1 LCNKKKVVSLQ
12 THSVHG
18 LFYLLLTKKINVMKI
33 ELNSKLLQAINGLFL
48 FAIAIVY
55 MACHPGIL
63 IVKLS
68 WLPGLF
74 LLFGALTLAGAS
86 YLDKM
91 DAKLATKAVLYFLYA
106 ILFFAVKGLSVDV
119 FLIGLWA
126 MIEAAILIQNAL
138 VMKKNAEKNWILPL
152 AVGALI
158 ALLAYISYFVG
169 MSIFVMIGVT
179 FIFVALGQM
188 LPLVY
193 GYLPKIEF
201 VKQNPAK

>member
-1 LCNKKKVVSLQ
+1 
-12 THSVHG
+12 
-18 LFYLLLTKKINVMKI
+18 MKI
-33 ELNSKLLQAINGLFL
+33 ELNSKLLQAVNGLFL
-48 FAIAIVY
+48 FAIAIVF
-55 MACHPGIL
+55 MACNPGIL
-63 IVKLS
+63 VVKLS

-74 LLFGALTLAGAS
+74 LLFGALSLFGAS

-91 DAKLATKAVLYFLYA
+91 DTKLATKAVLYFLYA
-106 ILFFAVKGLSVDV
+106 ILLFAVKGLSVDV
-119 FLIGLWA
+119 FLMGLWA

-169 MSIFVMIGVT
+169 MSIFVMIGIT

-188 LPLVY
+188 FPLVND
-193 GYLPKIEF
+193 YLPKIEL